1 MSSRKKGSLLKV
13 VFTALAWILV
23 LSAFEVTLGDI
34 IAFDWFD
41 KVTELLTNFFTL

>member
-13 VFTALAWILV
+13 VFTTLAWILV
-23 LSAFEVTLGDI
+23 LSAFGVTLGDI

-41 KVTELLTNFFTL
+41 KVTELLVNFFTL